1 MGVEYSAPFS
11 AMRFQVNGIYWKV
24 IFVNPSSDDLRRD
37 DGSITLGVCDN
48 NVKCIYISSALR
60 GLLYEKVLIH
70 ELTHAWIF
78 SYGIYLT
85 LEQEE
90 FVCEFVSNYGRDIL
104 SMADEL
110 ISASV
115 FKYRV
120 L

>member
-1 MGVEYSAPFS
+1 MECSAPFS
-11 AMRFQVNGIYWKV
+11 VMRFQVNGVYWNV
-24 IFVNPSSDDLRRD
+24 VFVNSNSNDLRRD
-37 DGSITLGVCDN
+37 DGTITLGVCDN
-48 NVKCIYISSALR
+48 NVKCIFISNALR
-60 GLLYEKVLIH
+60 GLLYERVLIH

-78 SYGIYLT
+78 SYGIYLS

-90 FVCEFVSNYGRDIL
+90 FVCEFVSHYGRSIL
-104 SMADEL
+104 NMADEL